1 MIKSFYDII
10 KRPLITEK
18 AVVAKEMFGRYSF
31 EVALTASK
39 PVVRKAVEDFFK
51 VKVQEIKTMIIHGK
65 KRRIGR
71 YSGKRPNWKKA
82 IVTLEKGQ
90 KIDLFEVK

>member
-1 MIKSFYDII
+1 MKSFYDII

-18 AVVAKEMFGRYSF
+18 AVMAKEMMGRYSF
-31 EVALTASK
+31 EVALAASK

-71 YSGKRPNWKKA
+71 YTGKRPNWKKA

-90 KIDLFEVK
+90 KIELFETK

>member
-1 MIKSFYDII
+1 MKSFYDII

-18 AVVAKEMFGRYSF
+18 AVMAKEILGRYSF

-51 VKVQEIKTMIIHGK
+51 VKVQDIHTMVIHGK

-90 KIDLFEVK
+90 KIDIFEVK